1 MGSVGGYSTRNYLD
15 KCKRRKLKKQYWIK
29 KGCSERKAESLLFR
43 YGY

>member
-1 MGSVGGYSTRNYLD
+1 MPVFEKSYKTWAEIAD
-15 KCKRRKLKKQYWIK
+15 RRQAKKEYWMK